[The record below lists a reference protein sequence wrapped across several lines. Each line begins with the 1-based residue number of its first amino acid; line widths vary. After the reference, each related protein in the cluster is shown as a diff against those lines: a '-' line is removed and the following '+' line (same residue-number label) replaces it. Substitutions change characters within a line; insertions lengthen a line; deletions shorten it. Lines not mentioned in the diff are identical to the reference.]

1 MRLADAAVTVR
12 AVAAADEASWRSLWD
27 GYCRFYEVELAPDV
41 TRHTWNRLMNPGS
54 PVNAIVA
61 EQRELGVIGL
71 ANYVVHENT
80 WETTPVCYL
89 EDLYVDPGVR
99 AGGVG
104 RKLIDWLVD
113 AMAREGWSRLYWVTR
128 ENNYRARGLYDKFT
142 PRDPFVRYMV
152 KRSA

>member
-1 MRLADAAVTVR
+1 MRPADAEVTVR
-12 AVAAADEASWRSLWD
+12 AVEAADEARWRHLWD

-41 TRHTWNRLMNPGS
+41 TRHTWNRLMDPGS

-80 WETTPVCYL
+80 WETSPVCYL

-113 AMAREGWSRLYWVTR
+113 AMAREGWSRLYWLTR
-128 ENNYRARGLYDKFT
+128 ENNYRARGLYDKYT
-142 PRDPFVRYMV
+142 PRDPFVRYVV

>member
-1 MRLADAAVTVR
+1 MRPADAEVTVR
-12 AVAAADEASWRSLWD
+12 AVTAADETRWRHLWD
-27 GYCRFYEVELAPDV
+27 GYCRFYKVELAPDV
-41 TRHTWNRLMNPGS
+41 TRHTWNRLMDPGS

-80 WETTPVCYL
+80 WETSPVCYL
-89 EDLYVDPGVR
+89 EDLYVEPGVR

-113 AMAREGWSRLYWVTR
+113 AMAREGWSRLYWLTR
-128 ENNYRARGLYDKFT
+128 ENNYRARGLYDKYT
-142 PRDPFVRYMV
+142 PRDPFVRYVV